1 MKEKEFLVATPADFT
16 PVIEHI
22 VERVAEPRSGAT
34 IIALRG
40 DLGAGKTTF
49 TQTLGAH
56 LGITEPITSPTFV
69 VMKEYD
75 IEHKHFDQLVHIDA
89 YRIEDVSEA
98 GPLHLQELFEQSRTL
113 ICLEW
118 PEKIAE
124 ILPSDRVEVIIEIGE
139 GEERIVTV
147 R

>member
-16 PVIEHI
+16 SVIAHI
-22 VERVAEPRSGAT
+22 LQRVAAPRSGAT

-49 TQTLGAH
+49 TQALGAH